1 MPGLAACRILEL
13 ERMLSSTRSLL
24 AEATGRAEAEEERKR
39 RVERAVKREIL
50 KSQKVLK
57 RTATAVG
64 AAKTKNQ

>member
-1 MPGLAACRILEL
+1 MCGCVCLVC
-13 ERMLSSTRSLL
+13 SLL

-57 RTATAVG
+57 RTATA
-64 AAKTKNQ
+64 ATAKAKTNQ